1 MNEFVNETEPLEI
14 PILEIDESVER
25 DQVASLRAVREGRD
39 HEAVRARLEAL
50 KLEARGT
57 GNLVPRLLECAS
69 VHTSLGEI
77 SAALTEVFGEYR
89 EQPFF

>member
-1 MNEFVNETEPLEI
+1 VR
-14 PILEIDESVER
+14 ER
-25 DQVASLRAVREGRD
+25 RDHDAVRT
-39 HEAVRARLEAL
+39 RLEAL
-50 KLEARGT
+50 KQEARGT
-57 GNLVPRLLECAS
+57 GNLIPRLLDCAG